1 MIELEKIKHLLCL
14 FAIKSARIIS
24 NESFHLFE
32 EVLIIQLAVVDRDC
46 LEKSKGLIC
55 AYFVQV
61 LARESHELE
70 VFDEELVDGR
80 LRDLDRVEIVGE
92 LADILAIKLSLV

>member
-1 MIELEKIKHLLCL
+1 M
-14 FAIKSARIIS
+14 
-24 NESFHLFE
+24 
-32 EVLIIQLAVVDRDC
+32 
-46 LEKSKGLIC
+46 
-55 AYFVQV
+55 QV